1 MTTKKT
7 KAKLVWLTVISVL
20 VANSLVML
28 ITMPLLLNYIE
39 NTYINIQLDANKNQS
54 TILAKFLENILS
66 KSGNEDEIISKFQEA
81 IIGSQTESGFV
92 CVIDSSGKFINH
104 PNVDIIGKNVKDM
117 KIKYKTD
124 KYGIIENWFKILSQN
139 ISSGGV
145 INFESEDAEIV
156 YSVSLMNKPWRIN
169 SHENTK
175 KIKSEILIIRN
186 KIIIAAVFITILMAL
201 LASYLVRKVSL
212 RYEKA
217 IENVNYQLQN
227 NNNELNLLNSKLE
240 NLNNE
245 KNNILHIVAHD
256 LKNPIAGILLNIELL
271 ITYLHKM
278 STEDLISKLNQLTKT
293 TQFMKDI
300 VMKLLDNEL
309 IENAKITINKTA
321 FKPSVIVGDSL
332 KQFESQCKKKN
343 INTIFNNN
351 FEEVEINSD
360 KHLFREIIDNYISN
374 SIKYSPFDKN
384 IFIQLE
390 KIENYLI
397 FNVKD
402 EGPGISKEEQ
412 NKLFLKFSKLSSKT
426 TDGEDSSGIGLYSVK
441 KNAEALGGEVY
452 CNSEYGQGAE
462 FVFKLP
468 IK

>member
-54 TILAKFLENILS
+54 TILAKFLENNLS

-278 STEDLISKLNQLTKT
+278 STEDLISKLNQL
-293 TQFMKDI
+293 Q
-300 VMKLLDNEL
+300 KLLNL
-309 IENAKITINKTA
+309 
-321 FKPSVIVGDSL
+321 
-332 KQFESQCKKKN
+332 
-343 INTIFNNN
+343 
-351 FEEVEINSD
+351 
-360 KHLFREIIDNYISN
+360 
-374 SIKYSPFDKN
+374 
-384 IFIQLE
+384 
-390 KIENYLI
+390 
-397 FNVKD
+397 
-402 EGPGISKEEQ
+402 
-412 NKLFLKFSKLSSKT
+412 
-426 TDGEDSSGIGLYSVK
+426 
-441 KNAEALGGEVY
+441 
-452 CNSEYGQGAE
+452 
-462 FVFKLP
+462 
-468 IK
+468 